1 MKKLKV
7 LLATVFTLVVC
18 LFCFAG
24 CSAAGT
30 YKFQSLTVE
39 VLGFAKTYEVG
50 QEYDGEEL
58 TADYMTLKLN
68 SDGTATITADG
79 GETTYNCEWEQ
90 SDDGVIT
97 FKQEGIT
104 IYKAT
109 VDGMEMTLEGDV
121 LGLAGMKVVMKK
133 GLLPF

>member
-1 MKKLKV
+1 MKKMKV
-7 LLATVFTLVVC
+7 LLVSVFTLIMC
-18 LFCFAG
+18 LFCFVG

-50 QEYDGEEL
+50 QEYDGDEL
-58 TADYMTLKLN
+58 EDDYMVLKLN
-68 SDGTATITADG
+68 SDGTAVITMD
-79 GETTYNCEWEQ
+79 EDDMTYNCEWEQ

-104 IYKAT
+104 LYKAT
-109 VDGMEMTLEGDV
+109 IDGMTMTLESDA
-121 LGLAGMKVVMKK
+121 LGLAGMKLVLKK
-133 GLLPF
+133 SLLPF